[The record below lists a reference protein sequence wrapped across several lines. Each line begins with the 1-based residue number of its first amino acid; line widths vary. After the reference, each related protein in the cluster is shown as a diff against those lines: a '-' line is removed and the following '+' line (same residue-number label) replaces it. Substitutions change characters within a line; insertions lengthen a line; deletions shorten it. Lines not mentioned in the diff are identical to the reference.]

1 MFVMSAGGITEG
13 TKMAAITET
22 APHGYRACGTTDEI
36 TDCDHCGKT
45 GLKSTVILRF
55 LDADGNYDG
64 ERYVGTSCAGKMLS
78 YGKANPKLATKIL
91 REAQAAD
98 RKRAD
103 AVEFSRE
110 MLAFFD
116 AAGPTMNEKLDAY
129 VAANARLQSLSLL
142 AQLKETSESIARHAE
157 VIATNGA
164 AALGF

>member
-1 MFVMSAGGITEG
+1 MAGIN
-13 TKMAAITET
+13 ET
-22 APHGYRACGTTDEI
+22 APHGYLACGTTDEI

-55 LDADGNYDG
+55 LDAEGNADDG
-64 ERYVGTSCAGKMLS
+64 ERYVGVVCAGKMLS
-78 YGKANPKLATKIL
+78 GGKANPRLATKIL

-110 MLAFFD
+110 MMAFFD
-116 AAGPTMNEKLDAY
+116 AAGHRMNEKLDAY
-129 VAANARLQSLSLL
+129 VAANVRLQSLSLL
-142 AQLKETSESIARHAE
+142 EQLKETAESIARHTE

-164 AALGF
+164 AALS